1 MQVVFLFIDNRTIP
15 VTTAGEGDPQYRLT
29 EDLTSYLNC
38 RVRSRN
44 KNLFTADQVI
54 QSIRDD
60 QKLLFFFL
68 LFIES

>member
-1 MQVVFLFIDNRTIP
+1 MDKEQRKKIEKLFCDCFIFVDNRTIP
-15 VTTAGEGDPQYRLT
+15 VTTDGENDVQFRLT

-54 QSIRDD
+54 
-60 QKLLFFFL
+60 
-68 LFIES
+68 